1 MLTPRGEFED
11 RSGVTQSVASCLLVF
26 STVFILLR
34 IHARCFI
41 IKNFGL
47 DDALACV
54 AYVGPLFLK
63 KHVDIVAD
71 WLTMS
76 ARFF

>member
-1 MLTPRGEFED
+1 MLTLRGEFDD
-11 RSGVTQSVASCLLVF
+11 RSGVTQSLVYCLPVF

-34 IHARCFI
+34 IYARCFL

-54 AYVGPLFLK
+54 AYVSLPILIFF
-63 KHVDIVAD
+63 VDIVAE

-76 ARFF
+76 VRFF